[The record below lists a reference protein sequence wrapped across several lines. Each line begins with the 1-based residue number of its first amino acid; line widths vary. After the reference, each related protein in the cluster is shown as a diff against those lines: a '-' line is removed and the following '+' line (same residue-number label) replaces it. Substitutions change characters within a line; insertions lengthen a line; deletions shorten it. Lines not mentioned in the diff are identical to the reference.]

1 MAVLFTEKKTA
12 EQIVQEAIDNY
23 CVNEVYDLLHIIIM
37 DSFKFLKDKSMEL
50 DAEKKLIKKFADL
63 DKLEVIKTILEDE
76 EEEK

>member
-1 MAVLFTEKKTA
+1 MAMLFTEKKTA

-50 DAEKKLIKKFADL
+50 DAERELVKKFADL
-63 DKLEVIKTILEDE
+63 DKLEVIKTILE
-76 EEEK
+76 EEK

>member
-1 MAVLFTEKKTA
+1 MLFTEKKTA

-76 EEEK
+76 EE

>member
-1 MAVLFTEKKTA
+1 MAVLFTEKRTA

-50 DAEKKLIKKFADL
+50 DAERKLVKKFADL

-76 EEEK
+76 E

>member
-50 DAEKKLIKKFADL
+50 DAERKLVKKFADL
-63 DKLEVIKTILEDE
+63 NKLEVIKTILEDE
-76 EEEK
+76 DE